1 MGCGGSTPEKKP
13 RMSVTLRRGSIFRRQ
28 PKVSLRTGHDVKVLE
43 TNPKI
48 IFVFGGPGTK
58 KGKIIDNVAKVY
70 GFKLINMEKTLMASL
85 IKKLENPDPNNITP
99 ALTQMLKTHPE
110 LLRLDWCLKEIMKY
124 LDDMEKDEVYV
135 IDFLPN
141 LKFLQNNELFTKDCV
156 NEFKQFEAKY
166 PVSFAINFTLPSGR
180 LLKKVEIECAKPPTP
195 TSDQTSPTQ
204 PAANTESGA
213 ADQVKSQSDEADAS
227 RTQKRLALYCNS
239 AKPFIEFFQKSG
251 RLVSV
256 DVSCGLQEVIFSR
269 ICDFLLDLHFSHM
282 KVTETVILFVF
293 GDAELDNYHVFDY
306 EMTILQME
314 QFFEDPTEQPPEK
327 VLQILCK
334 QIDQCHPA
342 SRSFVVNLLNTSLT
356 RNFMEKRQTR
366 SIVFVDSSEKCQMS
380 KYFKSFQSSVKET
393 PQLRAVSSL
402 DNEICLF
409 PADINEDSCKWLAG
423 TMREIRKPEVYQVWT
438 PETLPPSQPGK
449 RDLTPQTL
457 SSLLKGVIQSAY
469 SDL

>member
-1 MGCGGSTPEKKP
+1 
-13 RMSVTLRRGSIFRRQ
+13 
-28 PKVSLRTGHDVKVLE
+28 
-43 TNPKI
+43 
-48 IFVFGGPGTK
+48 
-58 KGKIIDNVAKVY
+58 
-70 GFKLINMEKTLMASL
+70 MEKTLMGSL
-85 IKKLENPDPNNITP
+85 IKKLENPDPNNTTP
-99 ALTQMLKTHPE
+99 ALTQMLKNQPE

-180 LLKKVEIECAKPPTP
+180 LFKKTEIECAKPPIP
-195 TSDQTSPTQ
+195 TGAHTSPTP
-204 PAANTESGA
+204 PAAATESGA
-213 ADQVKSQSDEADAS
+213 ADQLKSQSDEADAS

-256 DVSCGLQEVIFSR
+256 DVSCGLQEAIWSR
-269 ICDFLLDLHFSHM
+269 ICDFLMDLNFPHL
-282 KVTETVILFVF
+282 KVAETVILFVF
-293 GDAELDNYHVFDY
+293 GDQELDNYHVFDY

-314 QFFEDPTEQPPEK
+314 QFFDNPREEPEK
-327 VLQILCK
+327 IIQVLCK
-334 QIDQCHPA
+334 EIDQCHPA

-356 RNFMEKRQTR
+356 RDLMEKRKTK
-366 SIVFVDSSEKCQMS
+366 SIVFVDNSEKCQMN

-409 PADINEDSCKWLAG
+409 PADIAEDSCKWLAG
-423 TMREIRKPEVYQVWT
+423 AMRELRNAT
-438 PETLPPSQPGK
+438 
-449 RDLTPQTL
+449 
-457 SSLLKGVIQSAY
+457 
-469 SDL
+469 